1 MTHDDIYFILNE
13 RNMIADTAAPHVA
26 PIPDAPAS
34 PEAKVISGRGSN
46 QWTTRKRTNK
56 IATATVAGS
65 SSRQPH
71 EDDAHSVDSPII
83 PSNYKITIDKEII
96 EAHVQKWEKKDY
108 LQLKPDKL
116 QWSPFLVTRGYG
128 LSTEVGSTGIDTEGG
143 TNAIGALANGFH
155 ETTNAMGA
163 YLGIV
168 ESAMNGNAEAGPSG
182 EKSTDVAEKITAVEE
197 DATVGVEARDKT
209 QDAIETITEILVPV
223 EIPVVEEEADIEM
236 SPAPSSDP
244 FDELPPIEIDDEED
258 EDYGDSGTRPTL
270 RRKTSFKNSNNNK
283 RRRSDSEESE
293 TFSRPTLR
301 ARVSIQQSISQ
312 PTPRRTTRGSGPVE
326 LTPALGD
333 RTRSKSIAISSTF
346 TSSPSGIIATS
357 SPRFRPS
364 ASKATRKKFPTSM
377 EVKMKAVGDQEENGN
392 EEEETEETIIFSPA
406 AARRLSSTTSTS
418 VGLREDEGV

>member
-13 RNMIADTAAPHVA
+13 RHMIADTATSIVTPSSN
-26 PIPDAPAS
+26 APAS
-34 PEAKVISGRGSN
+34 PEVKATSGRGSN

-71 EDDAHSVDSPII
+71 EDDAHSIDSPII
-83 PSNYKITIDKEII
+83 PSNYKITIDREVI

-128 LSTEVGSTGIDTEGG
+128 LSTEVGSTGIDSEGG
-143 TNAIGALANGFH
+143 ANAMGALANGFH

-168 ESAMNGNAEAGPSG
+168 ESAMNGNAQAGPSG
-182 EKSTDVAEKITAVEE
+182 EKRSEVIDKEAALEDSAANVEPNDNLVDSIGAVNG
-197 DATVGVEARDKT
+197 TS
-209 QDAIETITEILVPV
+209 VPV
-223 EIPVVEEEADIEM
+223 EKLVVEEEDDIEM

-244 FDELPPIEIDDEED
+244 FDEPPPIELDDEED
-258 EDYGDSGTRPTL
+258 EDYGNQGNRPTL
-270 RRKTSFKNSNNNK
+270 RHKTSFKNSHKK

-293 TFSRPTLR
+293 TYSRPTLR
-301 ARVSIQQSISQ
+301 ARVSIQQSISL
-312 PTPRRTTRGSGPVE
+312 PTPRRTTRGGGPVE

-333 RTRSKSIAISSTF
+333 RIRSKPVAISSTF
-346 TSSPSGIIATS
+346 TSSPSALIATS

-364 ASKATRKKFPTSM
+364 ASKATRRKFPTSF
-377 EVKMKAVGDQEENGN
+377 EVKMKGVGDQEENGD
-392 EEEETEETIIFSPA
+392 EVEDMEETIIFSPA
-406 AARRLSSTTSTS
+406 AARRLSSATSS
-418 VGLREDEGV
+418 SLGVREDQGMTT